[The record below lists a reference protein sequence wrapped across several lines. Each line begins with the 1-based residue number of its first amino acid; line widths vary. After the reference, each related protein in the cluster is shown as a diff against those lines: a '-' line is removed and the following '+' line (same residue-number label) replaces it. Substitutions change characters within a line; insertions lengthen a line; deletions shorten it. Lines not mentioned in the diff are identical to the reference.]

1 MQNTYRSSATENYD
15 LPSRGYKTFKPNF
28 NAGNYSG
35 KQTDPIGRCYGGYS
49 KFYSTGLS
57 Y

>member
-1 MQNTYRSSATENYD
+1 MQNTYRSSATENYN